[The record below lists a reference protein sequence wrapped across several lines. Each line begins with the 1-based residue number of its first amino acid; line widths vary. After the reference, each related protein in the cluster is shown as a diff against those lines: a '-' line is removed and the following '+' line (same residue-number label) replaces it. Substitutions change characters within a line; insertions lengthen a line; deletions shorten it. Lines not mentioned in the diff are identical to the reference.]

1 MNTVQEKA
9 SLHEK
14 AVQAVARGEV
24 TPVKKKRARKKN
36 PDLLVPDTVEHLR
49 VHGDVWAKAK
59 QIVADARNTY
69 THIEIR
75 SDSEVIVR

>member
-1 MNTVQEKA
+1 MNTVQDKA

-14 AVQAVARGEV
+14 AVQAIASGEV
-24 TPVKKKRARKKN
+24 KPVRKRRRKKN
-36 PDLLVPDTVEHLR
+36 PDLLVPDFVEHLK

-75 SDSEVIVR
+75 GDQEVVVR